1 MNRLNL
7 YSLESSKTKN
17 NKVVCDREK
26 IIFFCGKLK
35 MSCNKEDILEYDNE
49 ADYTNALDDSDV
61 DEIED
66 EMKLTCV
73 CDGGSEEY
81 RSDDK

>member
-1 MNRLNL
+1 MLR
-7 YSLESSKTKN
+7 
-17 NKVVCDREK
+17 
-26 IIFFCGKLK
+26 
-35 MSCNKEDILEYDNE
+35 NKEDILEYDNE